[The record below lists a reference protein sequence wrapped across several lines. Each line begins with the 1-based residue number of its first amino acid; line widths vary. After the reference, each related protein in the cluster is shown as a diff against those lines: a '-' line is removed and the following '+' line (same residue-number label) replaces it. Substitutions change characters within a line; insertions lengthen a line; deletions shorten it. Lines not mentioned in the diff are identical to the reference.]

1 MLAITDARC
10 WGHVYRMGHPA
21 GDRLCAKRQ
30 QCTRYRTLTTE
41 QFDGTVP
48 ADAVIPIAQMLC
60 GDDETCPC
68 FLPVEAR

>member
-1 MLAITDARC
+1 MLALTEPRC
-10 WGHVYRMGHPA
+10 WGHVYRMGDPR
-21 GDRLCAKRQ
+21 GDKVCAKRQ
-30 QCTRYRTLTTE
+30 GCDRYRTLQNE

-48 ADAVIPIAQMLC
+48 ATAVIPIAQMLC